1 MLCLSVPNTP
11 MYHPTKA
18 YTEAVH
24 LPVILSFIS
33 CLDTCH
39 IVPKGWQFDFIQ
51 CWMLKPCIKL
61 ATVPEAIIVQL
72 FRIHLVTLHG
82 HFKFYRICFT
92 ALHHMIVDF
101 PRRSVPKSKWYVPS
115 RGTQHNCRTLYPL
128 PCPIVTTHS
137 FKDLVAKQRPTRS
150 LTFLSC
156 VTCMIMVYIMLHNY

>member
-1 MLCLSVPNTP
+1 MPLSTK
-11 MYHPTKA
+11 YHPTKA

-24 LPVILSFIS
+24 LPLFSLLSAVWTLVILY
-33 CLDTCH
+33 
-39 IVPKGWQFDFIQ
+39 PKGWQFDFIQ

-72 FRIHLVTLHG
+72 FRIHLLVTLHG

-92 ALHHMIVDF
+92 ALHHMIVNF
-101 PRRSVPKSKWYVPS
+101 LRRSVPKGKWYVPS
-115 RGTQHNCRTLYPL
+115 RGTQLNCQTLYPL
-128 PCPIVTTHS
+128 PCPIITTHS

-156 VTCMIMVYIMLHNY
+156 VTCMIIVYIMLHNY